1 MRTEAFT
8 TADIHFLVNQAIVAG
23 MRRTRSIGDYMTPTN
38 LDDAKDEFLSR
49 SVLTPNFQYRKID
62 FDPIEEELALRRV
75 LVPIGV
81 WPELSVYQ
89 DKVRD
94 HLTTSAIVTSR
105 GDVDKLK
112 ELNKELFG
120 NPTERTLAYAQQ
132 VLKTFPDHMAI
143 PETVNPEEI
152 VRGLKEE
159 LEKYGLSEEW
169 DVAQSQK
176 RPNVYVNS
184 RTIIIPSNHKRHQG
198 IIKQLRVH
206 EVGVHA
212 LRSHNGGQQPLEIC
226 KGTPGYLKTEEGLAM
241 YCEELTGNLGP
252 NRFRGIAGLALTVDN
267 FYNGVPF
274 KKAFD
279 FLRDHNFTE
288 DDTWRITSRVY
299 KGGGFAKDHWYL
311 SGYLEVCDFV
321 GEGGDLKELYVGKVG
336 IKDLPWVRNLRDE
349 GVLKAPDKL
358 PDFLQ

>member
-159 LEKYGLSEEW
+159 LEKYGLSEEKPVLNDLGGEDFIVTFDPLDGSSIIGTNW
-169 DVAQSQK
+169 TVGSIFGIW
-176 RPNVYVNS
+176 PNDE
-184 RTIIIPSNHKRHQG
+184 RKL
-198 IIKQLRVH
+198 IK
-206 EVGVHA
+206 
-212 LRSHNGGQQPLEIC
+212 
-226 KGTPGYLKTEEGLAM
+226 T
-241 YCEELTGNLGP
+241 
-252 NRFRGIAGLALTVDN
+252 
-267 FYNGVPF
+267 
-274 KKAFD
+274 
-279 FLRDHNFTE
+279 
-288 DDTWRITSRVY
+288 
-299 KGGGFAKDHWYL
+299 
-311 SGYLEVCDFV
+311 
-321 GEGGDLKELYVGKVG
+321 KVQ
-336 IKDLPWVRNLRDE
+336 E
-349 GVLKAPDKL
+349 
-358 PDFLQ
+358 